1 MSFLRFEDEKVD
13 CFCFN
18 EHAPISNS
26 GLKPV
31 SNIRKK

>member
-18 EHAPISNS
+18 EHVSTSNS
-26 GLKPV
+26 GLKPAP
-31 SNIRKK
+31 NTRNK